1 MPLLLSVT
9 DAACAHNLPQGETT
23 YRHRLQPGL
32 PRQPWWAP
40 PLHLPLASP
49 LFLPLSS
56 SPGVQQQGYTWPPP
70 RAPCLSWRWSGRT
83 LGLLCSASP
92 GWPRLAP
99 RTRSTKQSRPAA
111 AACGCA
117 KLPRWPT
124 VLVPWTLNLP
134 LRAVFRGSA
143 SLHKRSE
150 FPQAALGTVIHG
162 LWCVPLHI

>member
-1 MPLLLSVT
+1 MPLLFSVT

-23 YRHRLQPGL
+23 CRHRLLPGL
-32 PRQPWWAP
+32 PRQPWWP
-40 PLHLPLASP
+40 QPLHLPLARP

-56 SPGVQQQGYTWPPP
+56 SPGAQQQGHTWPPH

-99 RTRSTKQSRPAA
+99 RTRSTNQSRPAA

-134 LRAVFRGSA
+134 EHAVVRGSA
-143 SLHKRSE
+143 GLYEWSG
-150 FPQAALGTVIHG
+150 FPKAALGTQTHG
-162 LWCVPLHI
+162 SRRVPLHI